1 MNKVYKID
9 ITKNF
14 DFSIYS
20 DATLLNIM
28 NEYNKITYKDRNKIL
43 YLQQQDFF
51 KVPHVEFSYLWG
63 KEKVFYPFSSK
74 LFKVLDTNLADT
86 SLQLHPL
93 KTEKYYCLN
102 DNTSIT
108 DTTNNIKFK
117 KGEYVSIPNNTI
129 HSLLK
134 GSRVFEEQDNLIF
147 DNVETIRINDKL
159 NRKVS
164 TPQEYVKYL
173 LPQFSKKFSKENLS
187 NYNGEN
193 SKFIF
198 VADGEVEIECNN
210 EKTILNEKE
219 ELYYLS
225 KQVKINEVKGY
236 VRIIECEF
244 YKLGD

>member
-1 MNKVYKID
+1 M
-9 ITKNF
+9 
-14 DFSIYS
+14 
-20 DATLLNIM
+20 
-28 NEYNKITYKDRNKIL
+28 
-43 YLQQQDFF
+43 
-51 KVPHVEFSYLWG
+51 
-63 KEKVFYPFSSK
+63 
-74 LFKVLDTNLADT
+74 LDTNLADT

-102 DNTSIT
+102 DNTVIT
-108 DTTNNIKFK
+108 DTTNNIKCK
-117 KGEYVSIPNNTI
+117 KEEYVSIPNNTI

-164 TPQEYVKYL
+164 SPQEYVKYL
-173 LPQFSKKFSKENLS
+173 LPQFLKKFSKENLL

-198 VADGEVEIECNN
+198 IADGEVEIECNN
-210 EKTILNEKE
+210 EKIILNEKE

-225 KQVKINEVKGY
+225 KRVKINKVKGY

>member
-9 ITKNF
+9 ITKDF
-14 DFSIYS
+14 DFSLYNNT
-20 DATLLNIM
+20 TLLNIM
-28 NEYNKITYKDRNKIL
+28 NEYNKITYKNRNIIL
-43 YLQQQDFF
+43 NLQQQDFF
-51 KVPHVEFSYLWG
+51 KVPYTEFTYLWG
-63 KEKVFYPFSSK
+63 KEKVFYPFSTK

-102 DNTSIT
+102 NTTIVT
-108 DTTNNIKFK
+108 DMINDIKCQ
-117 KGEYVSIPNNTI
+117 KGYYINIPNNTI

-147 DNVETIRINDKL
+147 DNAETIRIYDKL

-164 TPQEYVKYL
+164 LPQEYVKYL
-173 LPQFSKKFSKENLS
+173 LPQFLKKFSKENLT
-187 NYNGEN
+187 NYNGKN
-193 SKFIF
+193 NKFIF
-198 VADGEVEIECNN
+198 IADGEVEIECNN
-210 EKTILNEKE
+210 NKIILTDKE
-219 ELYYLS
+219 QLYYLN
-225 KQVKINEVKGY
+225 KQVKINKIKGF

>member
-9 ITKNF
+9 ITKKF

-43 YLQQQDFF
+43 YLQQQNFF

-86 SLQLHPL
+86 SLQFHPL

-102 DNTSIT
+102 DNTAIT
-108 DTTNNIKFK
+108 DTTNNIKCK
-117 KGEYVSIPNNTI
+117 KGEYVSIPNNAI

-173 LPQFSKKFSKENLS
+173 LPQFLKKFSKENLL

-198 VADGEVEIECNN
+198 IADGEVEIECNN

-225 KQVKINEVKGY
+225 KRVKINKVKGY

>member
-9 ITKNF
+9 ITKDF

-20 DATLLNIM
+20 DKTLLNIM
-28 NEYNKITYKDRNKIL
+28 NEYNKATYKNRNEIL
-43 YLQQQDFF
+43 RLQQQGFF
-51 KVPHVEFSYLWG
+51 KVPHIEFSYLWG

-74 LFKVLDTNLADT
+74 LFKVLDTSLADT

-102 DNTSIT
+102 DNTTIT
-108 DTTNNIKFK
+108 DMTNYIKCK
-117 KGEYVSIPNNTI
+117 KGEYISIQNNTL

-134 GSRVFEEQDNLIF
+134 GSKVFEEQDNLIF
-147 DNVETIRINDKL
+147 DNAETIRINDKL

-173 LPQFSKKFSKENLS
+173 LPQFLKKISKESLS

-193 SKFIF
+193 NKFIF
-198 VADGEVEIECNN
+198 IADGEVEIKCNN
-210 EKTILNEKE
+210 KKIVLKTKD
-219 ELYYLS
+219 ELYYLN
-225 KQVKINEVKGY
+225 KQVEINKIKGL
-236 VRIIECEF
+236 VRVIECEF

>member
-1 MNKVYKID
+1 MNKVYKIN

-20 DATLLNIM
+20 DETLLNIM

-63 KEKVFYPFSSK
+63 KEKVFYAFSSK

-86 SLQLHPL
+86 SLQIHQL

-102 DNTSIT
+102 NDTVIT
-108 DTTNNIKFK
+108 DMTNSIKCK
-117 KGEYVSIPNNTI
+117 KGEFVNIPNNTI
-129 HSLLK
+129 HSLSK

-147 DNVETIRINDKL
+147 DNAETIRINDKL

-173 LPQFSKKFSKENLS
+173 LPQFLKKISKDSLL
-187 NYNGEN
+187 NYDGEN
-193 SKFIF
+193 NKFIF
-198 VADGEVEIECNN
+198 IADGEVEIECNN
-210 EKTILNEKE
+210 KKLILNEKE

-225 KQVKINEVKGY
+225 KQVKINKVKGY